1 MLKFNFAYKTL
12 HFVIYNFISIFRLF
26 LDAETEKYSILLK
39 KPIVLPYFQGIAFFM
54 KFLWILKSRLLN
66 KNKCKYHIC
75 VYIHM

>member
-54 KFLWILKSRLLN
+54 KFL
-66 KNKCKYHIC
+66 
-75 VYIHM
+75 